1 MLKKVVL
8 ILVMFGIVLV
18 IDRIDKRWN
27 PLALPEN
34 QVYINE
40 LMKAVPILTTLSNDL
55 FAPTLEELLFLV
67 FSLISFLL
75 KKRMRYGDENYC
87 IRACFWVRVSAE
99 N

>member
-40 LMKAVPILTTLSNDL
+40 LI
-55 FAPTLEELLFLV
+55 
-67 FSLISFLL
+67 
-75 KKRMRYGDENYC
+75 
-87 IRACFWVRVSAE
+87 
-99 N
+99 